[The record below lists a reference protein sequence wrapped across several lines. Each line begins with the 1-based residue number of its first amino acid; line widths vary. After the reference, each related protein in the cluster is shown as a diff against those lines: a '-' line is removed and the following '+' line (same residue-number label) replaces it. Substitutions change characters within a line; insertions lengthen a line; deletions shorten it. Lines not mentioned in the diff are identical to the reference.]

1 MRAAAGCTHAP
12 AQTGEWMSERVT
24 VLKRPRC
31 AKAWWQPSAIAGAT
45 CARRADHEVR
55 VDLSTLPRLRIRALD
70 VCRGPRW
77 WVWDAWRRRT
87 ARRAPLSPVGT
98 PRLQAPPRSSAAS
111 LRPDDLRPCAI
122 AGLPWQPVVHRS
134 RQHAARPIHRSL
146 AAAPAP
152 RGADRAATAGARH
165 PDSAEG
171 VMSRLANGLG
181 KSGHHSVDP
190 LTGGFPMHQSLAG
203 RSPRAYTS
211 RNEQRDSQKS

>member
-1 MRAAAGCTHAP
+1 MKPAVTRRQLFSAGRGAVAGRGRLHTRAGTDRRVDVRAGDGA
-12 AQTGEWMSERVT
+12 
-24 VLKRPRC
+24 KRPRC

-87 ARRAPLSPVGT
+87 ARHAPLSPVGT

-181 KSGHHSVDP
+181 KSGHH
-190 LTGGFPMHQSLAG
+190 
-203 RSPRAYTS
+203 R
-211 RNEQRDSQKS
+211 